1 MPYIEATN
9 GISLNNYVRSI
20 TKPTLLQLYK
30 IIGHLLGDGTIEMCK
45 TSKYPRFCFTQTF
58 KRFEYLWSV
67 YKSISNLCQKLPS
80 NNKGIRKGKYFYS
93 LVIHTRSYPFLMLLY
108 NMFYPLVNGK
118 RIKIIPDNL
127 IYFLNPISLACF
139 AMDDGAKAGNSGFYL
154 HTKGFTFTDVYKLA
168 GMMHYVFGYTVTVQ
182 SHENRPVIYIPSKH
196 LFNFKNLM
204 LPHFHPSMLY
214 KLNLDLHKN

>member
-1 MPYIEATN
+1 
-9 GISLNNYVRSI
+9 
-20 TKPTLLQLYK
+20 
-30 IIGHLLGDGTIEMCK
+30 
-45 TSKYPRFCFTQTF
+45 
-58 KRFEYLWSV
+58 
-67 YKSISNLCQKLPS
+67 
-80 NNKGIRKGKYFYS
+80 
-93 LVIHTRSYPFLMLLY
+93 
-108 NMFYPLVNGK
+108 MFYPLVNGK